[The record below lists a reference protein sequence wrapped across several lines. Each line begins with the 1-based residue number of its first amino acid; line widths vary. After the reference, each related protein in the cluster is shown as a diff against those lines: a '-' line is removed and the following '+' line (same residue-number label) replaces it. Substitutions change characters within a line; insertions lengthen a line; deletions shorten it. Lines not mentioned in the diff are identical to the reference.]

1 MVKQLITASTIV
13 LLLASNSP
21 IAAQNKKSNGPS
33 ASKTSVRFLDDIEV
47 GIEEAPAS
55 QDTKTS
61 TPKIVK
67 QETSYINKKEV
78 AVVDGFSVEKASA
91 LQLKYSILLDTEVEQ
106 VQNASLFEAIDEWY
120 GTRYRYGGTTKNGI
134 DCSAFVQVMFS
145 TVLGIALPRTA
156 REQYGATRRIQ
167 EDEELMEG
175 DLVFFNTTGGVS
187 HVGVYLQNNKF
198 VHAATSGGVMISDL
212 DEAYWSKRFIGAGR
226 YQKPSEALTFISKP

>member
-13 LLLASNSP
+13 LLLVSNSP
-21 IAAQNKKSNGPS
+21 IAAQNKKSNSPS

-91 LQLKYSILLDTEVEQ
+91 LQLKYSILLDTEVEH

-145 TVLGIALPRTA
+145 TVLGIAL
-156 REQYGATRRIQ
+156 RRIQ